1 MITEFVSSTVGDI
14 LQISVVIDDA
24 PLFCSMALGKTL
36 LPNLNSSVYLLG
48 KWLYNTIVQTRLV
61 NYIIRYPFITYPLS
75 DLTQSL
81 DVLVSWL

>member
-1 MITEFVSSTVGDI
+1 MITELVSSTVVDI
-14 LQISVVIDDA
+14 LHFFVVIDDV

-48 KWLYNTIVQTRLV
+48 KWLYNTIVLTCLV

-75 DLTQSL
+75 DLNHSL
-81 DVLVSWL
+81 DVLVSCL